1 MAERQCAEE
10 TRSVLTQL
18 DASITEYAT
27 QFVDALLAA
36 ARQLGASDVHLQ
48 PCPEGLDVAWR
59 LDGVLQPVGR
69 FRRGAKSDV
78 IARLKVMAE
87 LLTYRNDVPQEG
99 RIRGTG
105 QEVEMRV
112 STFPTL
118 HGERAVVRLFAA
130 EGRFLYLEDLGLP
143 AELAASLGRLLAET
157 SGAVVVSGP
166 AGTGKTTTVYACLRE
181 IVRGSG
187 GQKCVVSLEDP
198 IEMRVEGVA
207 QSQVHEAGGFSFATG
222 LRSLMRQDP
231 EVILLGEIRDRITA
245 ETAFQAALTGHLLLT
260 TFHAGSAAGAVSRL
274 ADMGI
279 EPYLLRSGILA
290 ILSQRLVRRLC
301 GCAREGD
308 DPVQALGLPVQRFL
322 LPVGC
327 DRCHGTGYRG
337 RLVLA
342 EMLQA
347 ERSELGR
354 AILDRSDAGH
364 LEQLA
369 VQGGMI
375 TRWQRALEAVRAGLT
390 SPPEIRRVL
399 GFSVH
404 GDVREGPG

>member
-1 MAERQCAEE
+1 MADRQRADE
-10 TRSVLTQL
+10 TRSVLTQF
-18 DASITEYAT
+18 DASATEYAT
-27 QFVDALLAA
+27 QFVDALLTA

-48 PCPEGLDVAWR
+48 PCPEGMDVAWR

-99 RIRGTG
+99 RIRSAG

-130 EGRFLYLEDLGLP
+130 EGRYLYLEDLGLP
-143 AELAASLGRLLAET
+143 AELAVSLEKLLVET

-198 IEMRVEGVA
+198 IEMRVDGVA
-207 QSQVHEAGGFSFATG
+207 QSQVNEAGGFSFATG

-260 TFHAGSAAGAVSRL
+260 TFHAGSAAGAISRL
-274 ADMGI
+274 GDMGI

-290 ILSQRLVRRLC
+290 IVSQRLVRRLC
-301 GCAREGD
+301 SCARESN
-308 DPVQALGLPVQRFL
+308 DPAQALGLPVARFHV
-322 LPVGC
+322 PVGC
-327 DRCHGTGYRG
+327 ERCHGTGYHG
-337 RLVLA
+337 RMVLA
-342 EMLQA
+342 EMLEA
-347 ERSELGR
+347 ERSDLGR

-369 VQGGMI
+369 VQAGMV
-375 TRWQRALEAVRAGLT
+375 TRWQRALEAVQAGMT
-390 SPPEIRRVL
+390 SPQEIRRVL
-399 GFSVH
+399 GFSA
-404 GDVREGPG
+404 DA

>member
-1 MAERQCAEE
+1 
-10 TRSVLTQL
+10 
-18 DASITEYAT
+18 
-27 QFVDALLAA
+27 
-36 ARQLGASDVHLQ
+36 
-48 PCPEGLDVAWR
+48 
-59 LDGVLQPVGR
+59 VLQPVGR

-78 IARLKVMAE
+78 IARLKVLAE

-99 RIRGTG
+99 RIRSAG

-130 EGRFLYLEDLGLP
+130 AGRFLYLEDLGLP
-143 AELAASLGRLLAET
+143 AEPTASLGRLLVET

-198 IEMRVEGVA
+198 IEMRVDGVA
-207 QSQVHEAGGFSFATG
+207 QSQVNEAGGFSFATG

-260 TFHAGSAAGAVSRL
+260 TFHAGSAAGAISRL

-301 GCAREGD
+301 RCARESD
-308 DPVQALGLPVQRFL
+308 DPTHALGLPVPRFH

-327 DRCHGTGYRG
+327 EQCHGTGYRG
-337 RLVLA
+337 RMVLA

-347 ERSELGR
+347 ERSDLGR
-354 AILDRSDAGH
+354 AILDRSDAGY

-369 VQGGMI
+369 VQGGMV
-375 TRWQRALEAVRAGLT
+375 TRWQRALEAVQAGVT
-390 SPPEIRRVL
+390 SPQEIRRVL
-399 GFSVH
+399 GFSVNA
-404 GDVREGPG
+404 

>member
-1 MAERQCAEE
+1 MTDRQRADE
-10 TRSVLTQL
+10 TRSVLVQL
-18 DASITEYAT
+18 DASATEYAT
-27 QFVDALLAA
+27 QFVDALLTA

-48 PCPEGLDVAWR
+48 PCPEGMDVAWR

-99 RIRGTG
+99 RIRSAG

-130 EGRFLYLEDLGLP
+130 EGRYLYLEDLGLP
-143 AELAASLGRLLAET
+143 AELAVSLEKLLVET

-198 IEMRVEGVA
+198 IEMRVDGVA
-207 QSQVHEAGGFSFATG
+207 QSQVNEAGGFSFATG

-260 TFHAGSAAGAVSRL
+260 TFHAGSAAGAISRL
-274 ADMGI
+274 GDMGI

-301 GCAREGD
+301 RCARECD
-308 DPVQALGLPVQRFL
+308 DPTQALGLPVPRFL

-327 DRCHGTGYRG
+327 DQCHGTGYHG
-337 RLVLA
+337 RMVLA

-347 ERSELGR
+347 ERSDLGR

-369 VQGGMI
+369 VQAGMV
-375 TRWQRALEAVRAGLT
+375 TRWQRALESVQAGMT
-390 SPPEIRRVL
+390 SPQEIRRVL
-399 GFSVH
+399 GFSA
-404 GDVREGPG
+404 DT